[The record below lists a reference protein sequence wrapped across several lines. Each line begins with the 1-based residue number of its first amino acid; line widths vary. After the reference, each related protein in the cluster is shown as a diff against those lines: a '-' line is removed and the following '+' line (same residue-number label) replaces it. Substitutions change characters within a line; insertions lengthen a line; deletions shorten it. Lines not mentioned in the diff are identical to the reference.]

1 MNNIFCYSCM
11 NNSNNDDGNI
21 RNDDSND
28 ISTMATAT
36 TTSRTAIINNVY
48 DNDKILTK
56 IEATTVI
63 KIIKNKRNKKYYHCC
78 NILLAKN
85 IYTLIDSKRN
95 DNRITLLHSFC

>member
-1 MNNIFCYSCM
+1 MNNG
-11 NNSNNDDGNI
+11 NNDDGNI

-36 TTSRTAIINNVY
+36 TTSRTAIISNVY
-48 DNDKILTK
+48 CNVDKILTK

-85 IYTLIDSKRN
+85 TYTLIDSKRN

>member
-1 MNNIFCYSCM
+1 MNNG
-11 NNSNNDDGNI
+11 NNDDGNI
-21 RNDDSND
+21 RNDESND
-28 ISTMATAT
+28 ISTMATST
-36 TTSRTAIINNVY
+36 TTSRTAIISNVY
-48 DNDKILTK
+48 CNVDKILTK